1 MFFDF
6 NFIFVAYFSRINLT
20 FPRSLTLELVA
31 PGEGIFIGYE
41 DNGDSSLYCSITSNK
56 DSGLFFWIDYLLE
69 LILAW
74 IVRSK

>member
-31 PGEGIFIGYE
+31 PVEGIFIGYE
-41 DNGDSSLYCSITSNK
+41 DNGDSYM
-56 DSGLFFWIDYLLE
+56 
-69 LILAW
+69 
-74 IVRSK
+74 